1 MSHEIDYQ
9 IHGESMQYVEIEL
22 DPEET
27 VIAEA
32 GTMMYMGEGI
42 TFETRMGDGAESG
55 VVGKLFGAAKRMLT
69 SESLFM
75 THFTNSGAGKA
86 RVAFASPYPG
96 QIVPIGLADVGGE
109 ILCQKDAFLCAAKGT
124 ELSVAFSKRLGAGF
138 FGGEGFVLQR
148 LRGDGQ
154 IFVHAGGTVLE
165 RQLDGEKLRVDTG
178 CIVGFESG
186 IDYDIEMAGGLK
198 SMMFGGE
205 GMFLATLEG
214 RGRVWLQ
221 SLPFARL
228 ADRVLEN
235 AVHLERKGES

>member
-1 MSHEIDYQ
+1 MAHEIDYQ

-32 GTMMYMGEGI
+32 GTMMYMAAGI
-42 TFETRMGDGAESG
+42 TFETRMGDGTESG

-75 THFTNSGAGKA
+75 THFTNSSAGKA

-96 QIVPIGLADVGGE
+96 QIVPIDLADVGGE

-178 CIVGFESG
+178 CIVAFESG